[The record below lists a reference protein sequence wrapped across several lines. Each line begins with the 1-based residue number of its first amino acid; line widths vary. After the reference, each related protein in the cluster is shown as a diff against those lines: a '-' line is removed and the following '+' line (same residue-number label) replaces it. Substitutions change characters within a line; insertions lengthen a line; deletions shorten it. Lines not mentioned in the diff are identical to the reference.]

1 MEFTGERVI
10 PGQTDPDLFNEH
22 VARYR
27 FAESLASGQRVLD
40 LGCGVAYGSALLAPK
55 AEQVYALDSSFDA
68 LASGRASHSNL
79 RFVQG
84 DGAALPL
91 LDNSIDIVV
100 AFEVIEHLERWAE
113 MLAEAA
119 RVLKTDGQLLV
130 STPNRVYYHASRS
143 APNPFHVHEFDFAE
157 FEAALK
163 KEFRSVRI
171 FFENHTNAITFA
183 PKNVQGVRT
192 LLEDSNSEAGRANF
206 FLAVCSQTSQYGSP
220 AFLYVPK
227 AGNVL
232 QEREQ
237 HIEMVTADLE
247 KVKGELSKL
256 TASSEAAQKKAR
268 QDFENLEAEFNE
280 RTEWAKK
287 VQADYERAVE
297 SFAALEADHVPKAGN
312 VLQEREQ
319 HIEMVTAD
327 LEKVKGELSK
337 LTASSEAAQKKARAE
352 IAELQAEIEEKNRW
366 ALEVDR
372 AAEKT
377 RQDFENLEA
386 EFNERT
392 EWAKKVQAD
401 YERAV
406 ESFAALEADHQER
419 LAEISTAAGKI
430 DELEQR
436 VIERSEWAQSLDR
449 EIAELR
455 TQLDAFYASPA
466 YKIGRRLRLAP
477 QWRPT
482 SGSGQ

>member
-268 QDFENLEAEFNE
+268 
-280 RTEWAKK
+280 
-287 VQADYERAVE
+287 
-297 SFAALEADHVPKAGN
+297 
-312 VLQEREQ
+312 
-319 HIEMVTAD
+319 
-327 LEKVKGELSK
+327 
-337 LTASSEAAQKKARAE
+337 AE